1 MKKGGGMQKGKKGRL
16 EKEKEKMLE
25 RVLKVRGFRYG
36 LHKVLAEADWEFMKK
51 FEEWV
56 EFVYLSE
63 RHLDRRVKELVIV
76 GIIGALR
83 SPAEHIQAHI
93 NAAVKAG
100 ATKEEII
107 VVAELVGHWGGNIAQ
122 ANALEAWRRVFAP
135 EMPAIFQPL
144 GPK

>member
-1 MKKGGGMQKGKKGRL
+1 MVKEQDKGL
-16 EKEKEKMLE
+16 EQEKQEMLE

-76 GIIGALR
+76 GILGALR
-83 SPAEHIQAHI
+83 SPPEHIQAHI

-100 ATKEEII
+100 ATKDEVI

-122 ANALEAWRRVFAP
+122 ANALEAWRRMFTP
-135 EMPAIFQPL
+135 EMPTIFQPL
-144 GPK
+144 GPQ

>member
-1 MKKGGGMQKGKKGRL
+1 MKKRERQGFEN
-16 EKEKEKMLE
+16 EKQQMLE

-51 FEEWV
+51 IEEWV

-76 GIIGALR
+76 GISGALR
-83 SPAEHIQAHI
+83 SPPEHIKAHI
-93 NAAVKAG
+93 DAAVKAG
-100 ATKEEII
+100 ATKDEVI

-135 EMPAIFQPL
+135 EMPAIFEPL
-144 GPK
+144 GAK